1 MKGTFDQDFQISRS
15 FRLDGLNA
23 YVTGGGRGIG
33 KACALGL
40 AEAGA
45 NVAIIDIEAGL
56 AEETAGEIGR
66 KGRGSLALECDV
78 TDSKAVKAAIETVAG
93 EFGSLDIAFNNAGI
107 CIHSPAEDMTDED
120 WLKVIEV
127 NLNSVFYCA
136 RAAGKLM
143 INQGRAGSIINTAS
157 MSARIVNH
165 PQPQAAYNA
174 SKAAVKHL
182 SKSLATEWAPYGIR
196 VNSISPGYTGTGLVN
211 EALARSPEW
220 ERRWLAD
227 TPMGRLAK
235 PEEIAGPV
243 VFLASAASSF
253 VTGHDLV
260 IDGGFTCW

>member
-1 MKGTFDQDFQISRS
+1 MNKASDKDRQPSPS

-33 KACALGL
+33 RACALGL
-40 AEAGA
+40 AGAGA

-56 AEETAGEIGR
+56 AEAVAGEIARTGR
-66 KGRGSLALECDV
+66 KALALSCDV
-78 TDSKAVKAAIETVAG
+78 TDSRAVKTSMEAIIG
-93 EFGSLDIAFNNAGI
+93 ELGSIDIAFNNAGI
-107 CIHSPAEDMTDED
+107 CIHSPAENMSDED

-143 INQGRAGSIINTAS
+143 ISQGRPGSIINTAS

-211 EALARSPEW
+211 EALSRKPEW
-220 ERRWLAD
+220 EQGWLAD
-227 TPMGRLAK
+227 TPMGRLAR
-235 PEEIAGPV
+235 PDEIAGPV
-243 VFLASAASSF
+243 VFLASTAASF